1 MKQKT
6 TWDEKLGIVLL
17 AVSVML
23 LGVSVYLCF
32 CNDIWYD
39 ELFTMGLGNQSLSG
53 LVSVTA
59 RDVHPP
65 LYYMIVKLALMIGG
79 SFFSGP
85 QQVMLAKLVSVL
97 PFVLCLVY
105 AATKVRKHFG
115 MLTAG
120 LFSFLIITMPQMA
133 DYTVEIRMYGYAVFF
148 ITAGMLHAYELTGE
162 RSGVTCKMTGTDDK
176 ISDTEYKTNISY
188 VNWIAVTIYALL
200 ALYTHY
206 FAAVAA
212 LMIYAYLFFAFLAE
226 QKLKQKIL
234 PFLCSGFA
242 CVIGYLPWMIGV
254 VTAQVGRVKEN
265 YWIQPVS
272 LRTLGGCVKF
282 LFKPAFTTEWLNHLL
297 AVVLFVLYG
306 GLLVVTLFHYLKS
319 EKEQHLK
326 KAFFL
331 AGCVDCL
338 IGIVI
343 FGFAASFLVRPI
355 FVYRYMLPA
364 MGVFWLAFAI
374 MLGNIRDRKVLLL
387 PILALVILVGLRD
400 YRAFYGEEMWKKL
413 QMEVTQAALEQIE
426 EDDIIIY
433 NFDQAQGVVSY
444 YLNNETYLWY
454 GNTEELIME
463 MYPLNHSLV
472 EGVFS
477 DEAGIA
483 RIKEFFREG
492 KDVWFLGSGNAREE
506 ILQKWVE
513 SGIGFEEKD
522 SVMIERYWFNLYKI
536 SPLTL

>member
-17 AVSVML
+17 SVSAAL

-53 LVSVTA
+53 LISITA

-65 LYYMIVKLALMIGG
+65 LYYMIVKLALMMGS
-79 SFFSGP
+79 SFFGGP
-85 QQVMLAKLVSVL
+85 EQVIIAKLVSVL
-97 PFVLCLVY
+97 PFVFCLVY
-105 AATKVRKHFG
+105 AVTKVRKHFG
-115 MLTAG
+115 MLAAG

-148 ITAGMLHAYELTGE
+148 ITAGMLHAYELTAGIQQE
-162 RSGVTCKMTGTDDK
+162 KNETGDIKFAQNGRIDK
-176 ISDTEYKTNISY
+176 KSY
-188 VNWIAVTIYALL
+188 VNWIAVTIYAIL

-212 LMIYAYLFFAFLAE
+212 VMIYIYLFFSFLSE
-226 QKLKQKIL
+226 RKLKQNIL
-234 PFLCSGFA
+234 PYLCSGFV
-242 CVIGYLPWMIGV
+242 CVIGYLPWIVGV
-254 VTAQVGRVKEN
+254 VTAQVGRVKDN
-265 YWIQPVS
+265 YWIQPLS
-272 LRTLGGCVKF
+272 WRTLGGCVKF
-282 LFKPAFTTEWLNHLL
+282 LFKPAFTTEWLNNLL

-306 GLLVVTLFHYLKS
+306 GLLAAALFQWLKKM
-319 EKEQHLK
+319 EIGQVR

-338 IGIVI
+338 LGIVI
-343 FGFAASFLVRPI
+343 FGFVASFLVRPI

-374 MLGNIRDRKVLLL
+374 MLSNLKSRKALLL
-387 PILALVILVGLRD
+387 PILAVVVIVGLRD

-413 QMEVTQAALEQIE
+413 QMESAEAALDQIE

-454 GNTEELIME
+454 GITEELIME
-463 MYPLNHSLV
+463 MYPFNHSLV
-472 EGVFS
+472 EGQFS

-483 RIKEFFREG
+483 KIKDFLTEG

-506 ILQKWVE
+506 ILQKWAE
-513 SGIGFEEKD
+513 NGLFFEEKE

-536 SPLTL
+536 SE